1 MVECRLNNKVNKD
14 SHLIFEQYSDVVQN
28 IGTSAGAKPSPTLEV
43 ITKLDRQNLDNS
55 EVTIPGYGVL
65 LLSQLK
71 NNVAEKLQD
80 LAKRVRGNEPKYVL
94 SSIAE
99 RHSVLM
105 VMIKTLARAEK
116 DIERMRRAGKLP
128 GFLKRYL

>member
-1 MVECRLNNKVNKD
+1 VNKD

-28 IGTSAGAKPSPTLEV
+28 IGTSAGARPSPTLEV

-71 NNVAEKLQD
+71 NNVAEKLEN
-80 LAKRVRGNEPKYVL
+80 LAKRIKGNETKYVL

-105 VMIKTLARAEK
+105 VMIKTLAKAEK

>member
-1 MVECRLNNKVNKD
+1 MNKD
-14 SHLIFEQYSDVVQN
+14 THLIFEQYADVLQS
-28 IGTSAGAKPSPTLEV
+28 IGNSTAVNPGPKLQV

-71 NNVAEKLQD
+71 NNVASKLEE
-80 LAKRVRGNEPKYVL
+80 LSKRIKNNEPKYVL

-105 VMIKTLARAEK
+105 VMIKTLTQAEK
-116 DIERMRRAGKLP
+116 DIERMRRSGKLP

>member
-1 MVECRLNNKVNKD
+1 MVECCLNNKVNRD
-14 SHLIFEQYSDVVQN
+14 SHLIYEQYSDVVQN
-28 IGTSAGAKPSPTLEV
+28 IGTSTGAKPGPSLEV

-71 NNVAEKLQD
+71 NNVAEKLEN
-80 LAKRVRGNEPKYVL
+80 LAKRIKGNEPKYVL

-105 VMIKTLARAEK
+105 VMIKALAKAEK

-128 GFLKRYL
+128 GILKRYL